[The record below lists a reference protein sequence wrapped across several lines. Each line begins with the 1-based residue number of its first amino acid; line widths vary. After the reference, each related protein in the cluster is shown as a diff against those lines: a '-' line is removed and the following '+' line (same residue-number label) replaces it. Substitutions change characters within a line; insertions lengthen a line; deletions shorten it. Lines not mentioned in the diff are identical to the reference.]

1 MKQIQH
7 LSVAAQ
13 LTDRTPRTWGSWW
26 ILYGLIGWLSWAGCG
41 TTKYLEGDQTFLN
54 GNKIELT
61 DGAEVERWNVLRNE
75 LYTLIQQRRNTSFL
89 GINRRYF
96 SYRYQRDSTG
106 FNRFL
111 NKTFGE
117 TPAVYNTAAQL
128 ETVQSME
135 NFLYNRG
142 YFRARVDAI
151 ENSKKGKTEVV
162 YYITPNSRYQIDSVN
177 YISRDTAVQ
186 RILREIQADSYLA
199 PGEPLDSR
207 LYDAEVKRVV
217 DYLRDR
223 GYAYVYANAVAP
235 LEADSTNFGATLDFE
250 VLPPAQ
256 DSSYQ
261 QFRIGSIE
269 VYTDYEPINGLVSAA
284 DTTIQGVTF
293 RYDPANPNVRF
304 RTLLNNIAI
313 RPGTLFNQSDY
324 DQSNLALGS
333 LGTYRFVSLRQL
345 PDPTQPNVINVV
357 ILLTPNTKWEFG
369 MDVDVSFN
377 NTNGRT
383 ILGARNLLGL
393 NFSPSL
399 RSRNFFGGAEALTT
413 SINFGL
419 EFNPSPDNNQEV
431 INTLNAR
438 LQSQLDIPRF
448 TDYLR
453 LWRSGKNIGLVP
465 ESLYDQFRRR
475 GRSRLTGAIGY
486 TSLLNFYNYSNAEV
500 SYGFDFTLSGRR
512 RLSINHL
519 GIDYLLPT
527 TQPAFDVILLNN
539 PFLAN
544 SFDTQLFTGFFF
556 RNFTYSFPLRSR
568 VPGVSWTASSY
579 FELSGHEIF
588 LANKLAN
595 TFRSENR
602 EFTLFRDEVPFSR
615 YAKIDLQLRNL
626 RPLNTTSQLAV
637 RLNVGLAAPYG
648 CLEGCERVRETEVPY
663 VKQFTAGGPMSM
675 RGWRVRELG
684 PGGFF
689 DPSSVGSS
697 AFLLF
702 QTGDLKLETNLEYRF
717 FIAKIIAFDFNGAFF
732 ADIGNVWTLEEDP
745 SRPGSRFRFT
755 QGEAAVAT
763 PFHDQLAVNTGF
775 GTRLDFSYFLL
786 RVDIGVK
793 LRNPY
798 PGPDTFT
805 KPGAHWFSYPTTLVD
820 EMQPDGPRESRLR
833 EKWNWNLMLGLP
845 F

>member
-1 MKQIQH
+1 MCTASF
-7 LSVAAQ
+7 LPFMNN
-13 LTDRTPRTWGSWW
+13 RRRWG
-26 ILYGLIGWLSWAGCG
+26 GLGAIVLMLGSIGCG
-41 TTKYLEGDQTFLN
+41 TTQYLGTDQTFLR
-54 GNKIELT
+54 GNRIELT
-61 DGAEVERWNVLRNE
+61 EGAEVERWNVLRNE
-75 LYTLIQQRRNTSFL
+75 LYTLVQQRRNTAFL

-96 SYRYQRDSTG
+96 NYRYQRDSTG

-111 NKTFGE
+111 DKTFGE
-117 TPAVYNTAAQL
+117 KPAVYSSAAQL

-151 ENSKKGKTEVV
+151 ENSEKGKTEVI
-162 YYITPNSRYQIDSVN
+162 YYITPNTRYRIDTVR
-177 YISRDTAVQ
+177 YLSRDTAVQ
-186 RILREIQADSYLA
+186 RLLRDIQPDSYLQ
-199 PGEPLDSR
+199 PGEPVDSR

-217 DYLRDR
+217 DYLRNQ

-235 LEADSTNFGATLDFE
+235 LEADSSGFGAALDFE

-261 QFRIGSIE
+261 QFRVGQIN
-269 VYTDYEPINGLVSAA
+269 VYTDYQPINGLASAA
-284 DTTIQGVTF
+284 DTTLRGITF
-293 RYDPANPNVRF
+293 HYDPANPNVRF

-313 RPGTLFNQSDY
+313 RPGALFNQRDY
-324 DQSNLALGS
+324 DQSNLSLGG

-345 PDPTQPNVINVV
+345 PDPDRPNVINIV

-383 ILGARNLLGL
+383 ILGTRNLLGL

-413 SINFGL
+413 SFNFGL
-419 EFNPSPDNNQEV
+419 EFNPSPDNNREV

-453 LWRSGKNIGLVP
+453 LYRLGKNVRLVP
-465 ESLYDQFRRR
+465 ERLYEQFRRR
-475 GRSRLTGAIGY
+475 GRSRLTGAVGY
-486 TSLLNFYNYSNAEV
+486 TSLLNFYDYSNAEV
-500 SYGFDFTLSGRR
+500 SYGFDIPLSGRR
-512 RLSINHL
+512 RLSIDQL

-527 TQPAFDVILLNN
+527 TQPAFDTILLNN

-544 SFDTQLFTGFFF
+544 SFDTQLFTGFLF
-556 RNFTYSFPLRSR
+556 RHFSYSFPLPNR
-568 VPGVSWTASSY
+568 VPGVSWTASTY
-579 FELSGHEIF
+579 FELSGHEVF
-588 LANKLAN
+588 LANKLVNA
-595 TFRSENR
+595 FRDENR
-602 EFTLFRDEVPFSR
+602 AFSLFRDEIPFSR
-615 YAKIDLQLRNL
+615 YAKVDLQLRNL
-626 RPLNTTSQLAV
+626 RPLASSGQLALRFNLGV
-637 RLNVGLAAPYG
+637 AAPYG
-648 CLEGCERVRETEVPY
+648 CVVDCDRERITEVPY

-689 DPSSVGSS
+689 DPESVGSS

-732 ADIGNVWTLEEDP
+732 ADIGNVWTLGEDP
-745 SRPGSRFRFT
+745 TRPGSRFRFT
-755 QGEAAVAT
+755 RGEAAVAT
-763 PFHDQLAVNTGF
+763 PFYDQLAINTGF
-775 GTRLDFSYFLL
+775 GSRLDFSYFLL
-786 RVDIGVK
+786 RVDIGFK

-805 KPGAHWFSYPTTLVD
+805 KPGAHWFSYPTTPVD
-820 EMQPDGPRESRLR
+820 AADPTGPRESRLR